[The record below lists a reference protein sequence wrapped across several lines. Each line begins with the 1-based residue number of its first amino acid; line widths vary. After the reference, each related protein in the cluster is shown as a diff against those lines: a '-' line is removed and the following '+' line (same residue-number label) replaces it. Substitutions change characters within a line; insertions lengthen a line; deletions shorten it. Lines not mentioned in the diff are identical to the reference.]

1 MAAIEEAATRSTDEA
16 SARIVG
22 TALSELA
29 DLAFQ
34 DLELRRAALNRL
46 LDSAIGEQALRVRD
60 AERTFS
66 STACMRQDDA
76 ERLLGELISLPAEQP
91 ALCAL
96 IAFTSEEEHRHATLR
111 RQASQLGARL
121 PLDRLAEE
129 LELGDFELDVI
140 VLCVVAE
147 MDRGYGRLFA
157 FIVDNMNRQAP
168 SIELLCMLGTRDMR
182 ERLARRRALGPHA
195 RLRRCGLISVAENSE
210 RPLHATVT
218 LASAVIRRLTQPGP
232 WSDRFFDPDRVT
244 DLPALLD
251 AFADGEALAVLATG
265 LRTAT
270 IDVCGIWGKREHG
283 VGDAVIALAD
293 EVGRPLFRLPVVPA
307 DMDAALGAA
316 EDRHAM
322 VWVRVDELAESPH
335 SESLRALV
343 TERLVRSTLPMCLS
357 GEFPWRPT
365 KLLAERSYAE
375 LRMRDGRSVQQKR
388 LWRESF
394 HELDDTQAQDVAARF
409 HLSPGEINAV
419 ARVVRTRLKL
429 GHQGSSTFAQCLD
442 ESCAL
447 VTQRHGM
454 RFTQLVEPRRGPSDL
469 VLPDCLHRQVLE
481 VARFYRTLLRVD
493 VEWGFGRIAT
503 GGGGIKVL
511 FTGES
516 GTGKTLAAEV
526 IAGQLGLGLMKVDLS
541 RMVSKWVGETE
552 KNLECAFREAEDSH
566 AVLFLDEA
574 DTLCGKRGEIQ
585 SGSDRYANLEVGY
598 LLQRL
603 EQYSGLAVLAT
614 NLKDEMDQAF
624 VRRFQLV
631 LHFPRPGE
639 PERRRLWQLCMP
651 TAAPLDPRIDL
662 ELLVKLDMTGA
673 SIAGAARMA
682 ALLAADESSEHIS
695 ERHLREG
702 IRRQYQQE
710 ARLLNEEALK
720 PQTRIQKHCR

>member
-1 MAAIEEAATRSTDEA
+1 MAAIEQAATHEA
-16 SARIVG
+16 PTRIVG
-22 TALSELA
+22 AALSEFA

-46 LDSAIGEQALRVRD
+46 LDSAIGEQALRAQD
-60 AERTFS
+60 AERVFS
-66 STACMRQDDA
+66 STACMRQSDA
-76 ERLLGELISLPAEQP
+76 ERLLGELTSLPAAQP
-91 ALCAL
+91 ALRSFIAL
-96 IAFTSEEEHRHATLR
+96 TGEEQQRRATLQ
-111 RQASQLGARL
+111 RQATELGAPL
-121 PLDRLAEE
+121 PLDRLAAE
-129 LELGDFELDVI
+129 LELSEFEVDAI
-140 VLCVVAE
+140 VLCAIAE

-157 FIVDNMNRQAP
+157 FILDNMNRQAP
-168 SIELLCMLGTRDMR
+168 SIELMCTLGTLDVR
-182 ERLARRRALGPHA
+182 ERLTRRRALGPHA
-195 RLRRCGLISVAENSE
+195 RLRRCGLISVTENPE
-210 RPLHATVT
+210 RPLHATLV
-218 LASAVIRRLTQPGP
+218 LAPAVIRRLTQPGT
-232 WSDRFFDPDRVT
+232 WADRFFDPDRIL
-244 DLPALLD
+244 DLPASLD
-251 AFADGEALAVLATG
+251 AFTDGETLATLASA
-265 LRTAT
+265 LRTAS
-270 IDVCGIWGKREHG
+270 IDVCGIWGRREHG
-283 VGDAVIALAD
+283 VSDAVIALAD
-293 EVGRPLFRLPVVPA
+293 AVGRPLFRLPLTPA
-307 DMDAALGAA
+307 EMEAALGAA

-322 VWVRVDELAESPH
+322 LWMRVDELADSPH
-335 SESLRALV
+335 SESLRALIA
-343 TERLVRSTLPMCLS
+343 ERLVRSTLPVCLS

-375 LRMRDGRSVQQKR
+375 LRMRDVRSAQQKR
-388 LWRESF
+388 LWREYF
-394 HELDDTQAQDVAARF
+394 HDLDDAHAQDVAARF
-409 HLSPGEINAV
+409 RLSPGEIEAV
-419 ARVVRTRLKL
+419 ARVVRTRMKL
-429 GHQGSSTFAQCLD
+429 GHVAPENFAQCLD

-454 RFTQLVEPRRGPSDL
+454 RFTQLVEPRRGPSHL

-481 VARFYRTLLRVD
+481 VARFYRRLLRVD
-493 VEWGFGRIAT
+493 DEWGFGGIAT

-585 SGSDRYANLEVGY
+585 SGSDRYANLEVGF

-603 EQYSGLAVLAT
+603 EQYGGLAVLAT
-614 NLKDEMDQAF
+614 NLKDEMDPAF

-631 LHFPRPGE
+631 LHFPRPAE

-651 TAAPLDPRIDL
+651 AAAPLDPRIDL
-662 ELLVKLDMTGA
+662 ESLVKLDMTGA

-682 ALLAADESSEHIS
+682 ALLAADESSEYIG

-710 ARLLNEEALK
+710 ARLLHEEALK
-720 PQTRIQKHCR
+720 PQARKHWR